1 MLVDLSHVSTAVM
14 KQALEVTQIH
24 TLNSRF
30 LSFHDTKY
38 HEI

>member
-24 TLNSRF
+24 TLN
-30 LSFHDTKY
+30 TKFSM
-38 HEI
+38 IQNFMK